1 MVTVS
6 LCMIVKNEEEHL
18 PRCLESVG
26 EIADEIIVADTG
38 STDGTKAI
46 AAGFGAK
53 LYDFKWCDDFS
64 AARNFAFSKAT
75 MDYCLWLDADDVLTE
90 EDRQAFF
97 RLKETL
103 DPATDMVM
111 MRYHTAF
118 DSGGRPTFT
127 YYRERL
133 LRRAVGFRW
142 EGAVHEA
149 IQPRGKILYSEIAV
163 THRKTGPG
171 DPDRNLR
178 IYEKQL
184 AAGQVLSP
192 RAQFYYAREL
202 MAHGRYGEAAAVF
215 TAFLDGGRGWV
226 ENNLEAC
233 RDLARCETALGQPEA
248 AFRALCRALR
258 FGPPRAELCCD
269 LGKFFFDRGDYKT
282 AAFWYETALQAEAD
296 DTAGGFSEPDCRG
309 VIPCLQL
316 CVCYFRLGDPAR
328 AAAYNDRAGVLRPE
342 HPAYLYNKAWFAAQ
356 QA

>member
-1 MVTVS
+1 MVSIS

-18 PRCLESVG
+18 PRCLRSVQG
-26 EIADEIIVADTG
+26 IADEIIVADTG
-38 STDGTKAI
+38 STDRTKAV

-53 LYDFKWCDDFS
+53 LYDFEWCDDFS

-75 MDYCLWLDADDVLTE
+75 MDYCLWLDAVDVLTPE
-90 EDRQAFF
+90 VRAAF
-97 RLKETL
+97 LELNKTL
-103 DPATDMVM
+103 DPATDVVM

-118 DSGGRPTFT
+118 DADGRPTFT

-133 LRRAVGFRW
+133 LRRAAGFRW

-149 IQPRGKILYSEIAV
+149 IAPRGKILYSEIAV

-171 DPDRNLR
+171 DPHRNLR

-184 AAGQVLSP
+184 AEGQVLSP

-202 MAHGRYGEAAAVF
+202 MAHARYEDAASVF
-215 TAFLDGGRGWV
+215 RDFLDGGRGWV

-233 RDLARCETALGQPEA
+233 RDLARCETALGQPEK
-248 AFRALCRALR
+248 AFAALCRALR

-269 LGKFFFDRGDYKT
+269 LGQFFFDRGDFKT
-282 AAFWYETALQAEAD
+282 AAFWYEAALRAEGD
-296 DTAGGFSEPDCRG
+296 DTTGGFSEPACRG

-316 CVCYFRLGDPAR
+316 CVCYYRLGDTAR
-328 AAAYNDRAGVLRPE
+328 AKAYNDRAGALQPE
-342 HPAYLYNKAWFAAQ
+342 HPAYLYNKAWFASQWA
-356 QA
+356 